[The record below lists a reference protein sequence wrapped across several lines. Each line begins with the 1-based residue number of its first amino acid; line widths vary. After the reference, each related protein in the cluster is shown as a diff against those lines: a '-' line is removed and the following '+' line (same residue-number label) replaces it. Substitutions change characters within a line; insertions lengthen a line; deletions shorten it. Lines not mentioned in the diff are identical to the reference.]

1 MSESSV
7 TKDIEALQADF
18 SRLRG
23 DLAALTKTIGEQS
36 KRRAANGAENL
47 KEMGNRAAG
56 QVRAMAAEANAL
68 KDAGLEATAR
78 QVSEHPV
85 SSLLIAFAA
94 GVLLGKLVDRR

>member
-7 TKDIEALQADF
+7 TKDFEALRADF
-18 SRLRG
+18 TRLRG
-23 DLAALTKTIGEQS
+23 DIAALTQTIGEVSQ
-36 KRRAANGAENL
+36 RRAVNGAENL
-47 KEMGNRAAG
+47 KQMGNRAAD

-68 KDAGLEATAR
+68 KAAGLEATVR

-85 SSLLIAFAA
+85 SSLLVAFAA